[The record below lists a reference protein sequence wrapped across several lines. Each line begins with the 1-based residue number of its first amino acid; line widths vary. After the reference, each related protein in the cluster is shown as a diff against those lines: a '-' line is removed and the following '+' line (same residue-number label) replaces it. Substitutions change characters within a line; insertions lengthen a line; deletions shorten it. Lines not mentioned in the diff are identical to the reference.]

1 MAPLLVALTPPL
13 LTPALLIPA
22 LATPIGTITGSP
34 DLCTAVITLVIYL
47 CLPLGPPCAEPQIH
61 PIIPELAVDV

>member
-1 MAPLLVALTPPL
+1 MMLVQYGVEPTTQLLLLVDR
-13 LTPALLIPA
+13 I
-22 LATPIGTITGSP
+22 P